1 MTATTVPEIEA
12 RAMTWDQYH
21 EAGRRRFA
29 EGDAAG
35 AEQAFRGAI
44 AEAEQPGGDPLQ
56 MASSLSS
63 LGQLKYQQKDYAQAE
78 DCFRRALELRE
89 QALGGDHPTVIS
101 SINNLAAL
109 YVARGALDDAEPLLQ
124 RAMAVTI
131 KRVEASQADLAVNL
145 NNLVRLYV
153 KRGDYSRAEP
163 MLTQLLA
170 MKRPLGPEH
179 PEVAAVLVTLAKLR
193 QSMSQPDAAER
204 IWRRVL
210 AVRERTLPTNDTTI
224 AATLDG
230 LADACAAQGRLAD
243 ELEMRERSLAIREV
257 AQGPDHPSLPALRAR
272 VHELRQLAPPKTEGA
287 HAPPARVSSQSNRVS
302 SPSNNGP
309 RRSSGAAVSVIQG
322 PLAPTV
328 VTSPE
333 RARLSNP
340 GTTILPVAPQP
351 AFASAFPSALPAA
364 LPSALPGAS
373 PAARISAPISRSSAP
388 VTRISAPVSRS
399 STPVSRSSAAVSR
412 ASAPANRASGEM
424 PMPEAPVEMA
434 PSDAPSG
441 AQPDAV
447 SEPARV
453 SGSSATR
460 SQDIELSVSP
470 TPSASTASAPVT
482 RRHAE
487 INEMAT
493 RKRGFHLS
501 ADRAAAEMAQPV
513 KVVNPGRGKKIA
525 LAIAA
530 VIAIAAVVLFAFG
543 RDMLGGL
550 LGEPPAAAPAVAASS
565 ASAPP
570 ATPGSAT
577 PGASAQ
583 GVSTPGTT
591 AGNPRGSATTVAN
604 PSAATPHTT
613 FQTSVTPA
621 AAKPEHQK
629 AANEAAPPKAA
640 DASAGALPVPTVNV
654 DAATRSIDEA
664 TKGTPQKPKV
674 NTPF

>member
-1 MTATTVPEIEA
+1 MSATTVPEIEG
-12 RAMTWDQYH
+12 RPMTWEQYH

-210 AVRERTLPTNDTTI
+210 AVRERTLPANDTTI

-257 AQGPDHPSLPALRAR
+257 AQGPDHPSLPALRTR
-272 VHELRQLAPPKTEGA
+272 VQELRQLAPAKVEATGA
-287 HAPPARVSSQSNRVS
+287 PQRVS
-302 SPSNNGP
+302 SPVNNAP
-309 RRSSGAAVSVIQG
+309 RRSSGATVNVIQG
-322 PLAPTV
+322 PLAPTI

-340 GTTILPVAPQP
+340 GTTVMPPATAP
-351 AFASAFPSALPAA
+351 
-364 LPSALPGAS
+364 
-373 PAARISAPISRSSAP
+373 RISAPVSRTSAP
-388 VTRISAPVSRS
+388 ASRISAPVSRS
-399 STPVSRSSAAVSR
+399 STPANRISAPVSRTSAPVNGALAAV
-412 ASAPANRASGEM
+412 NRASGEM
-424 PMPEAPVEMA
+424 PAPEAP
-434 PSDAPSG
+434 
-441 AQPDAV
+441 AV
-447 SEPARV
+447 VVPAEAARV

-460 SQDIELSVSP
+460 TQDIELSVSP
-470 TPSASTASAPVT
+470 TPSASASPAMT
-482 RRHAE
+482 QRRHPE
-487 INEMAT
+487 ISEMAT
-493 RKRGFHLS
+493 RKRGFHMS
-501 ADRAAAEMAQPV
+501 ADRAAADLAQPV

-525 LAIAA
+525 IAVAA
-530 VIAIAAVVLFAFG
+530 VIAIAAVVMFAFG

-550 LGEPPAAAPAVAASS
+550 LGEPPAQAPAVATS
-565 ASAPP
+565 ANPAP
-570 ATPGSAT
+570 A
-577 PGASAQ
+577 ASAQ
-583 GVSTPGTT
+583 GPSAQGAP
-591 AGNPRGSATTVAN
+591 AGASHSPATTVAN
-604 PSAATPHTT
+604 PSTAGAHTT

-621 AAKPEHQK
+621 AAKPEPKPEHQK
-629 AANEAAPPKAA
+629 AAAEGTPASKAA
-640 DASAGALPVPTVNV
+640 DGAAGALPVPTVNV

-664 TKGTPQKPKV
+664 TKSTPQKPKV

>member
-1 MTATTVPEIEA
+1 MTATTVSEIES
-12 RAMTWDQYH
+12 RPMTWEQYH
-21 EAGRRRFA
+21 ESGRRRFA

-193 QSMSQPDAAER
+193 QSMAQPDAAER

-210 AVRERTLPTNDTTI
+210 AVRERTLPANDTTI

-230 LADACAAQGRLAD
+230 LADACGAQGRLAD

-257 AQGPDHPSLPALRAR
+257 AQGPDHPSLPAIRTR
-272 VHELRQLAPPKTEGA
+272 VAELRQIAPPKVIDPAGS
-287 HAPPARVSSQSNRVS
+287 APQRVS
-302 SPSNNGP
+302 SPVNAP
-309 RRSSGAAVSVIQG
+309 RRSSGATANVFQG
-322 PLAPTV
+322 PIAPTI
-328 VTSPE
+328 VTGPE

-340 GTTILPVAPQP
+340 GTTV
-351 AFASAFPSALPAA
+351 
-364 LPSALPGAS
+364 LPSSASTPLPGG
-373 PAARISAPISRSSAP
+373 RTSAPAK
-388 VTRISAPVSRS
+388 
-399 STPVSRSSAAVSR
+399 R
-412 ASAPANRASGEM
+412 ASAEMLALRASGE
-424 PMPEAPVEMA
+424 
-434 PSDAPSG
+434 APSG
-441 AQPDAV
+441 PLPMATPAE
-447 SEPARV
+447 SARV
-453 SGSSATR
+453 SGAVTPEPSRVSGAVVPEVGRVSGAVVPEAGRVSGAVVPEAGRVSGAGSASRT
-460 SQDIELSVSP
+460 QDIELSVSP
-470 TPSASTASAPVT
+470 TPSGPASAPVAQ
-482 RRHAE
+482 RRQPELSE
-487 INEMAT
+487 IAT

-501 ADRAAAEMAQPV
+501 ADRAAADLAQPV

-525 LAIAA
+525 IAVAA
-530 VIAIAAVVLFAFG
+530 VLAIAAVVLFTFG

-550 LGEPPAAAPAVAASS
+550 LGEPSTPAVATSPAPADAAHPASAPAVTPS
-565 ASAPP
+565 ASGAQ
-570 ATPGSAT
+570 SA
-577 PGASAQ
+577 GA
-583 GVSTPGTT
+583 GTSHGT
-591 AGNPRGSATTVAN
+591 ATTVAN
-604 PSAATPHTT
+604 PSAVPARAA

-621 AAKPEHQK
+621 TAKPEPTHAKPSAAQASAAAAKP
-629 AANEAAPPKAA
+629 ADATDAPP
-640 DASAGALPVPTVNV
+640 PVPTVNV
-654 DAATRSIDEA
+654 DAATHSIDEA
-664 TKGTPQKPKV
+664 TKATPQKPKAS
-674 NTPF
+674 TPF

>member
-1 MTATTVPEIEA
+1 MTATTVPEIES
-12 RAMTWDQYH
+12 RPMTWEQYH
-21 EAGRRRFA
+21 ESGRRRFA

-193 QSMSQPDAAER
+193 QSMAQPDAAER

-210 AVRERTLPTNDTTI
+210 AVRERTLPANDPTI

-257 AQGPDHPSLPALRAR
+257 AQGPDHPSLPAIRTR
-272 VHELRQLAPPKTEGA
+272 VAELRQIAPPKMMDR
-287 HAPPARVSSQSNRVS
+287 ARTTPQRVS
-302 SPSNNGP
+302 SPVNAP
-309 RRSSGAAVSVIQG
+309 RRSSGANANVFQG
-322 PLAPTV
+322 PIAPTI
-328 VTSPE
+328 VTNPE

-340 GTTILPVAPQP
+340 GTTV
-351 AFASAFPSALPAA
+351 
-364 LPSALPGAS
+364 LPSSASIALPGG
-373 PAARISAPISRSSAP
+373 RTSAPAK
-388 VTRISAPVSRS
+388 
-399 STPVSRSSAAVSR
+399 R
-412 ASAPANRASGEM
+412 ASAETPVRRASGE
-424 PMPEAPVEMA
+424 A
-434 PSDAPSG
+434 PSAPLPMATPAES
-441 AQPDAV
+441 
-447 SEPARV
+447 ARV
-453 SGSSATR
+453 SGAVGPESSRVSGAVSPEPSRVSGAIAPDAGRVSGAIASEAARVSGAVVPEAGRVSGSASR

-470 TPSASTASAPVT
+470 TPSGPASAPVPQ
-482 RRHAE
+482 RPQPELRE
-487 INEMAT
+487 IAT

-501 ADRAAAEMAQPV
+501 ADRAAADLAQPV
-513 KVVNPGRGKKIA
+513 KVVHPGRGKKIA
-525 LAIAA
+525 IAVAA
-530 VIAIAAVVLFAFG
+530 VLAIAAVVLFTFG

-550 LGEPPAAAPAVAASS
+550 LGEPSAPAVATSPA
-565 ASAPP
+565 AANGAPP
-570 ATPGSAT
+570 AGAPAVTPPASGAQSAGS
-577 PGASAQ
+577 
-583 GVSTPGTT
+583 GTSHGT
-591 AGNPRGSATTVAN
+591 ATTVAN
-604 PSAATPHTT
+604 PSTVPARTA

-621 AAKPEHQK
+621 SAKAEPTRAK
-629 AANEAAPPKAA
+629 AAAAQASAAGAKQADATVAPP
-640 DASAGALPVPTVNV
+640 PVPTVNV

-664 TKGTPQKPKV
+664 TKATPQKPKAS
-674 NTPF
+674 TPF

>member
-12 RAMTWDQYH
+12 RPMTWEQYH

-210 AVRERTLPTNDTTI
+210 AVRERTLPPNDTTI
-224 AATLDG
+224 AATLNG

-257 AQGPDHPSLPALRAR
+257 AQGPDHPALPAMRSR
-272 VHELRQLAPPKTEGA
+272 VQELRQLAPSKVAESAG
-287 HAPPARVSSQSNRVS
+287 APPARVSSPV
-302 SPSNNGP
+302 NNAQ
-309 RRSSGAAVSVIQG
+309 RRSSGATVNVIQG

-328 VTSPE
+328 VTNPE

-340 GTTILPVAPQP
+340 GTTILPPSLPVA
-351 AFASAFPSALPAA
+351 
-364 LPSALPGAS
+364 
-373 PAARISAPISRSSAP
+373 RVSAPTA
-388 VTRISAPVSRS
+388 RISAPVSRS
-399 STPVSRSSAAVSR
+399 SAAVNRVSAPVNRVSAPENRVSSPESRVWSPENRVSSQGNHVPASENRVSAPVS
-412 ASAPANRASGEM
+412 RASGEM
-424 PMPEAPVEMA
+424 PVAEAPVAAA
-434 PSDAPSG
+434 PPE
-441 AQPDAV
+441 V
-447 SEPARV
+447 ARV
-453 SGSSATR
+453 SGSSASRT
-460 SQDIELSVSP
+460 QDIELSVSP
-470 TPSASTASAPVT
+470 TPPASASPPSGQ
-482 RRHAE
+482 RRHPE
-487 INEMAT
+487 ISEMAT
-493 RKRGFHLS
+493 RRRGFHLS
-501 ADRAAAEMAQPV
+501 ADRAAEDLAKPV
-513 KVVNPGRGKKIA
+513 KIVNPGRGKKIA
-525 LAIAA
+525 IAVAA
-530 VIAIAAVVLFAFG
+530 VIAIAAVVLLAFG

-550 LGEPPAAAPAVAASS
+550 LGEPPAASPAVASS
-565 ASAPP
+565 P
-570 ATPGSAT
+570 AAAAHT
-577 PGASAQ
+577 PGASAPGATAQ
-583 GVSTPGTT
+583 GAT
-591 AGNPRGSATTVAN
+591 ALGASAGPRPSATNVAN
-604 PSAATPHTT
+604 PSAVAPHAT

-621 AAKPEHQK
+621 KPEHQK
-629 AANEAAPPKAA
+629 AASEAPAASGAA
-640 DASAGALPVPTVNV
+640 DAGVSALPVPTVNV
-654 DAATRSIDEA
+654 DAATRSINEA
-664 TKGTPQKPKV
+664 TKSTPQKPKV
-674 NTPF
+674 KIPF

>member
-12 RAMTWDQYH
+12 RPMTWEQYH

-210 AVRERTLPTNDTTI
+210 AVRERTLPPNDTTI

-230 LADACAAQGRLAD
+230 LADACAAQGRLGD

-257 AQGPDHPSLPALRAR
+257 AQGPDHPSLPALRTR
-272 VHELRQLAPPKTEGA
+272 VQELRLLAPPKAEQANT
-287 HAPPARVSSQSNRVS
+287 PPARVSS
-302 SPSNNGP
+302 PANNAP
-309 RRSSGAAVSVIQG
+309 RRSSGSTVNVIQG

-340 GTTILPVAPQP
+340 GTTILP
-351 AFASAFPSALPAA
+351 SSLPAE
-364 LPSALPGAS
+364 
-373 PAARISAPISRSSAP
+373 RVSAP
-388 VTRISAPVSRS
+388 VNRISAPVSR
-399 STPVSRSSAAVSR
+399 
-412 ASAPANRASGEM
+412 ASAPVNRVSAPVNRESAPVNRVSAPVNRESAPVNRVSTPANRVSAPVNRASGEM
-424 PMPEAPVEMA
+424 PAPQAPVAAAPPEA
-434 PSDAPSG
+434 
-441 AQPDAV
+441 
-447 SEPARV
+447 ARV
-453 SGSSATR
+453 SGSSASR

-470 TPSASTASAPVT
+470 TPPASASPPLSEA
-482 RRHAE
+482 RHPE
-487 INEMAT
+487 IRELAT
-493 RKRGFHLS
+493 RKRGFYMS
-501 ADRAAAEMAQPV
+501 ADRAAEDLAQPV

-525 LAIAA
+525 IAVAA
-530 VIAIAAVVLFAFG
+530 VIAIAAVLLFAFG

-550 LGEPPAAAPAVAASS
+550 LGEPPAAAPAVASS
-565 ASAPP
+565 PAPGAHAP
-570 ATPGSAT
+570 ATS
-577 PGASAQ
+577 GASAQ
-583 GVSTPGTT
+583 GASAQG
-591 AGNPRGSATTVAN
+591 ANGGSPRASATTVAN
-604 PSAATPHTT
+604 PSASAPHAT
-613 FQTSVTPA
+613 FQGSVTPA
-621 AAKPEHQK
+621 TAKPDHQK
-629 AANEAAPPKAA
+629 GAAEASPASKDA
-640 DASAGALPVPTVNV
+640 DASVGVLPVPTVNV

-664 TKGTPQKPKV
+664 TKSTPQKPKV
-674 NTPF
+674 KLPF

>member
-12 RAMTWDQYH
+12 RPMTWEQYH

-210 AVRERTLPTNDTTI
+210 AVRERTLPPNDTTI

-257 AQGPDHPSLPALRAR
+257 AQGPDHPSLPGLRTR
-272 VHELRQLAPPKTEGA
+272 VQELRLLAPPKAEPAST
-287 HAPPARVSSQSNRVS
+287 PPARVSS
-302 SPSNNGP
+302 PANNAP
-309 RRSSGAAVSVIQG
+309 RRSSGAKVNVIQG

-328 VTSPE
+328 VASPE

-340 GTTILPVAPQP
+340 GTTILP
-351 AFASAFPSALPAA
+351 SSLPAE
-364 LPSALPGAS
+364 
-373 PAARISAPISRSSAP
+373 RVSAPAN
-388 VTRISAPVSRS
+388 RISAPVSRAS
-399 STPVSRSSAAVSR
+399 IPVNRVSAPANRVSAPVDRVSATADRVSVPVDR
-412 ASAPANRASGEM
+412 ASAPVDRVSAPVDRVSASVDRVSAPVNRASGEM
-424 PMPEAPVEMA
+424 PALQVPVAAALPEA
-434 PSDAPSG
+434 
-441 AQPDAV
+441 
-447 SEPARV
+447 ARV
-453 SGSSATR
+453 SGSSASR

-470 TPSASTASAPVT
+470 TPSASVSPPLSQG
-482 RRHAE
+482 RHPE
-487 INEMAT
+487 IREMAT
-493 RKRGFHLS
+493 RKRGFHMS
-501 ADRAAAEMAQPV
+501 ADRAAEELAQPV
-513 KVVNPGRGKKIA
+513 KVVNPGRGKTIA
-525 LAIAA
+525 IAVAA
-530 VIAIAAVVLFAFG
+530 VIAIAAVVMFAFG
-543 RDMLGGL
+543 RDLLGGSS
-550 LGEPPAAAPAVAASS
+550 GAAPAASPPVASS
-565 ASAPP
+565 
-570 ATPGSAT
+570 

-583 GVSTPGTT
+583 GANAGTSR
-591 AGNPRGSATTVAN
+591 ASATTVAN
-604 PSAATPHTT
+604 PSAAAPHTT
-613 FQTSVTPA
+613 FQASVTPA
-621 AAKPEHQK
+621 TAKPEHQK
-629 AANEAAPPKAA
+629 GAAEASPASKEA
-640 DASAGALPVPTVNV
+640 DASVGVLPVPTVNV

-664 TKGTPQKPKV
+664 TKSTPQKPKV
-674 NTPF
+674 KLPF

>member
-12 RAMTWDQYH
+12 RPMTWEQYH

-210 AVRERTLPTNDTTI
+210 AVRERTLPPNDTTI

-257 AQGPDHPSLPALRAR
+257 AQGPDHPALPAMRTR
-272 VHELRQLAPPKTEGA
+272 VQELRQLAPPKVAESAGT
-287 HAPPARVSSQSNRVS
+287 PPARVSSPV
-302 SPSNNGP
+302 NNP
-309 RRSSGAAVSVIQG
+309 QRRSSGATVSVIQG

-328 VTSPE
+328 VTTPE

-340 GTTILPVAPQP
+340 GTTMLPPSLPVA
-351 AFASAFPSALPAA
+351 
-364 LPSALPGAS
+364 
-373 PAARISAPISRSSAP
+373 RVSAPTA
-388 VTRISAPVSRS
+388 RISAPVSRS
-399 STPVSRSSAAVSR
+399 SAAVNRVSAPVSRV
-412 ASAPANRASGEM
+412 SAPENRVSSPEIHVSAPENRVSSPEIRVPASENRVSAPVNRASGEM
-424 PMPEAPVEMA
+424 PVPESPVA
-434 PSDAPSG
+434 AVPSD
-441 AQPDAV
+441 V
-447 SEPARV
+447 SRV
-453 SGSSATR
+453 SGSSASRT
-460 SQDIELSVSP
+460 QDIELSVSP
-470 TPSASTASAPVT
+470 TPPASASPPSGQ
-482 RRHAE
+482 RRHPE
-487 INEMAT
+487 ISEMAT
-493 RKRGFHLS
+493 RRRGFHLS
-501 ADRAAAEMAQPV
+501 ADRAAEDLAQPV
-513 KVVNPGRGKKIA
+513 KIVNPGRGKKIA
-525 LAIAA
+525 IAVAA
-530 VIAIAAVVLFAFG
+530 VIAIAAVVLLAFG
-543 RDMLGGL
+543 RDMLGGVS
-550 LGEPPAAAPAVAASS
+550 GEPPAASPAVASS
-565 ASAPP
+565 PAPAPHTPAASAPG
-570 ATPGSAT
+570 ATVQGPSAASPRPSAT
-577 PGASAQ
+577 
-583 GVSTPGTT
+583 
-591 AGNPRGSATTVAN
+591 NVAN
-604 PSAATPHTT
+604 PSAAAPHAT

-621 AAKPEHQK
+621 KPEHQK
-629 AANEAAPPKAA
+629 AGSEAPAASGAA
-640 DASAGALPVPTVNV
+640 DAGVTALPVPTVNV

-664 TKGTPQKPKV
+664 TKSTPQKPKV
-674 NTPF
+674 KIPF

>member
-1 MTATTVPEIEA
+1 MTATTVPEIES
-12 RAMTWDQYH
+12 RTMRWEQYH

-193 QSMSQPDAAER
+193 QSMAQPDAAER

-210 AVRERTLPTNDTTI
+210 AVRERTLPANDTTI

-230 LADACAAQGRLAD
+230 LAEACSAQGRLAD

-257 AQGPDHPSLPALRAR
+257 AQGPDHPSLPALRMR
-272 VHELRQLAPPKTEGA
+272 VEELRQIAPPRVIDPAAT
-287 HAPPARVSSQSNRVS
+287 APKRVS
-302 SPSNNGP
+302 SPANAPRRSSGASGP
-309 RRSSGAAVSVIQG
+309 RRSSGASTSVFQG

-328 VTSPE
+328 VTNPE
-333 RARLSNP
+333 PARLSNP
-340 GTTILPVAPQP
+340 GTTVLPTTPSGDA
-351 AFASAFPSALPAA
+351 PSA
-364 LPSALPGAS
+364 
-373 PAARISAPISRSSAP
+373 RSSAP
-388 VTRISAPVSRS
+388 VGRV
-399 STPVSRSSAAVSR
+399 
-412 ASAPANRASGEM
+412 SAPAKRASGEM
-424 PMPEAPVEMA
+424 PSAPVPIATPM
-434 PSDAPSG
+434 DAS
-441 AQPDAV
+441 
-447 SEPARV
+447 RV
-453 SGSSATR
+453 SGEATR
-460 SQDIELSVSP
+460 ASGSRSASRSPDIELSVSP
-470 TPSASTASAPVT
+470 TPAAPASPPLPQ
-482 RRHAE
+482 RRHPE
-487 INEMAT
+487 ISEMAT

-501 ADRAAAEMAQPV
+501 ADRAAAELAEPV
-513 KVVNPGRGKKIA
+513 KVVSPGRGKKIA
-525 LAIAA
+525 IAVAAVLAIAA
-530 VIAIAAVVLFAFG
+530 VVFLTFG

-550 LGEPPAAAPAVAASS
+550 LGEPSAAPPAVATS
-565 ASAPP
+565 P
-570 ATPGSAT
+570 A
-577 PGASAQ
+577 PGASASSGAQ
-583 GVSTPGTT
+583 AQSANAGSSHTT
-591 AGNPRGSATTVAN
+591 ATTVAN
-604 PSAATPHTT
+604 PSAAPGHAV

-621 AAKPEHQK
+621 SAKSEPHQK
-629 AANEAAPPKAA
+629 ASAASPKAA
-640 DASAGALPVPTVNV
+640 DANDAAPPVPTVNV

-664 TKGTPQKPKV
+664 TKSTPQKPKV
-674 NTPF
+674 ATPF

>member
-1 MTATTVPEIEA
+1 MSATTVPEIES
-12 RAMTWDQYH
+12 RTMTWEQYH

-153 KRGDYSRAEP
+153 KRGDYARAEP

-210 AVRERTLPTNDTTI
+210 AVRERTLPANDTTI

-230 LADACAAQGRLAD
+230 LAEACAAQGRLAD

-257 AQGPDHPSLPALRAR
+257 AQGPDHPSLPALRTR
-272 VHELRQLAPPKTEGA
+272 VEELRQIAPPKVIDPGA
-287 HAPPARVSSQSNRVS
+287 TATKRVS
-302 SPSNNGP
+302 SPAHAP
-309 RRSSGAAVSVIQG
+309 RRSSGASTNVIHG

-328 VTSPE
+328 ITNPE
-333 RARLSNP
+333 PGRLSNP
-340 GTTILPVAPQP
+340 GTTMLPLAPSSD
-351 AFASAFPSALPAA
+351 ASGTSSSTP
-364 LPSALPGAS
+364 
-373 PAARISAPISRSSAP
+373 SSAP
-388 VTRISAPVSRS
+388 FGSRVSAPSK
-399 STPVSRSSAAVSR
+399 
-412 ASAPANRASGEM
+412 RASGEM
-424 PMPEAPVEMA
+424 PSKRASGEMPSAPVPVA
-434 PSDAPSG
+434 TPVDAS
-441 AQPDAV
+441 
-447 SEPARV
+447 RV
-453 SGSSATR
+453 SGSRSA
-460 SQDIELSVSP
+460 SQSPDIELSVSP
-470 TPSASTASAPVT
+470 TPSAPASPPLAQ
-482 RRHAE
+482 RRHPELSE
-487 INEMAT
+487 IAT

-501 ADRAAAEMAQPV
+501 ADRAAAELAQPV
-513 KVVNPGRGKKIA
+513 KVVSPGRGKKIA
-525 LAIAA
+525 IVVAA
-530 VIAIAAVVLFAFG
+530 VLAIAAVVLLTIG

-550 LGEPPAAAPAVAASS
+550 LGEPSAATPAVATSPAGSAEHPAAA
-565 ASAPP
+565 
-570 ATPGSAT
+570 TPGTS
-577 PGASAQ
+577 GASAAAPGQ
-583 GVSTPGTT
+583 GANAGTSRT
-591 AGNPRGSATTVAN
+591 GATTVAN
-604 PSAATPHTT
+604 PSAAPGRPV

-621 AAKPEHQK
+621 SAKSEPAHQK
-629 AANEAAPPKAA
+629 ASKSADASDAAPP
-640 DASAGALPVPTVNV
+640 LPTVNV

-664 TKGTPQKPKV
+664 TKSTPQKPKV
-674 NTPF
+674 STPF

>member
-1 MTATTVPEIEA
+1 MTATTVPDIEA
-12 RAMTWDQYH
+12 RPMTWEQYH

-89 QALGGDHPTVIS
+89 HALGGEHPTVIS

-210 AVRERTLPTNDTTI
+210 AVRERTLPPNDTTI

-257 AQGPDHPSLPALRAR
+257 AQGPDHPSIAPIRTR
-272 VHELRQLAPPKTEGA
+272 VQELRQLAPPKVAEPASGA
-287 HAPPARVSSQSNRVS
+287 QMRVS
-302 SPSNNGP
+302 SPGNNAP
-309 RRSSGAAVSVIQG
+309 RRSSGATANVIHG

-328 VTSPE
+328 MTSPE

-340 GTTILPVAPQP
+340 GTTVLPP
-351 AFASAFPSALPAA
+351 L
-364 LPSALPGAS
+364 S
-373 PAARISAPISRSSAP
+373 PAARVSAPAN
-388 VTRISAPVSRS
+388 RISAPVSRVS
-399 STPVSRSSAAVSR
+399 APASRISAPVSRV
-412 ASAPANRASGEM
+412 SAPVSRASGEM
-424 PMPEAPVEMA
+424 PAPLTPVASAPPPAEA
-434 PSDAPSG
+434 
-441 AQPDAV
+441 
-447 SEPARV
+447 ARV
-453 SGSSATR
+453 SGSSASRT
-460 SQDIELSVSP
+460 QDIELSVSP
-470 TPSASTASAPVT
+470 TPSGSASPTQSPP
-482 RRHAE
+482 RHSE
-487 INEMAT
+487 ISEMAT
-493 RKRGFHLS
+493 RKRAFHLS
-501 ADRAAAEMAQPV
+501 ADRAAADLAQPV

-525 LAIAA
+525 IAVAA
-530 VIAIAAVVLFAFG
+530 VIAIAAVLLLTIG

-550 LGEPPAAAPAVAASS
+550 FGEPSATAPAVASSPAPGAQAPANSAAPSGAAGQGAS
-565 ASAPP
+565 
-570 ATPGSAT
+570 GSA
-577 PGASAQ
+577 
-583 GVSTPGTT
+583 
-591 AGNPRGSATTVAN
+591 RGSATTVAN
-604 PSAATPHTT
+604 PSPAGQHTT
-613 FQTSVTPA
+613 IQASVTPA
-621 AAKPEHQK
+621 SAKSGHQNAAAEP
-629 AANEAAPPKAA
+629 APASKAA
-640 DASAGALPVPTVNV
+640 DAGVTALPVPTVNV

-664 TKGTPQKPKV
+664 TKSTPQKPK
-674 NTPF
+674 TKLPF

>member
-1 MTATTVPEIEA
+1 MTATTVPEIES
-12 RAMTWDQYH
+12 RPMTWEQYH
-21 EAGRRRFA
+21 ESGRRRFA

-193 QSMSQPDAAER
+193 QSMAQPDAAER

-210 AVRERTLPTNDTTI
+210 AVRERTLPANDTTI

-230 LADACAAQGRLAD
+230 LADACGAQGRLAD

-257 AQGPDHPSLPALRAR
+257 AQGPDHPSLPAIRAR
-272 VHELRQLAPPKTEGA
+272 VAELRQIAPPKVIDPAGI
-287 HAPPARVSSQSNRVS
+287 APQRVS
-302 SPSNNGP
+302 SPVNAL
-309 RRSSGAAVSVIQG
+309 RRSSGANANVYQG
-322 PLAPTV
+322 PIAPTI
-328 VTSPE
+328 VTHPE
-333 RARLSNP
+333 RGRLSNP
-340 GTTILPVAPQP
+340 GTTV
-351 AFASAFPSALPAA
+351 
-364 LPSALPGAS
+364 LPSSASTVLPGS
-373 PAARISAPISRSSAP
+373 RTSAPAK
-388 VTRISAPVSRS
+388 
-399 STPVSRSSAAVSR
+399 R
-412 ASAPANRASGEM
+412 ASAEMLARRASGE
-424 PMPEAPVEMA
+424 A
-434 PSDAPSG
+434 PSAPLPMATPAES
-441 AQPDAV
+441 
-447 SEPARV
+447 ARV
-453 SGSSATR
+453 SGAVTPEPSRVSGAVTPEPSRVSGAVMPEAGRVSGAVVPDAGRVSNSGSASR

-470 TPSASTASAPVT
+470 TPSGPASAPVAQ
-482 RRHAE
+482 RRQPELSE
-487 INEMAT
+487 IAT

-501 ADRAAAEMAQPV
+501 ADRAAADLAQPV

-525 LAIAA
+525 IAVAA
-530 VIAIAAVVLFAFG
+530 VLAIAAVVLFTFG

-550 LGEPPAAAPAVAASS
+550 LGEPSTPAVATSPAPADAAHPASGP
-565 ASAPP
+565 AVTPP
-570 ATPGSAT
+570 ASGAQSA
-577 PGASAQ
+577 GA
-583 GVSTPGTT
+583 GTSHGT
-591 AGNPRGSATTVAN
+591 ATTVAN
-604 PSAATPHTT
+604 PSTVPARAA

-621 AAKPEHQK
+621 SGKSEPAHAKASAAQASAAAAKP
-629 AANEAAPPKAA
+629 ADATDAPP
-640 DASAGALPVPTVNV
+640 PVPTVNV

-664 TKGTPQKPKV
+664 TKATPQKPKAS
-674 NTPF
+674 TPF

>member
-1 MTATTVPEIEA
+1 MTATTAPDIEA
-12 RAMTWDQYH
+12 RPMTWEQYH

-89 QALGGDHPTVIS
+89 HALGGDHPTVIS

-153 KRGDYSRAEP
+153 KRGDYVRAEP

-210 AVRERTLPTNDTTI
+210 AVRERTLAPTDLTI

-230 LADACAAQGRLAD
+230 LAESCAAQGRTGE
-243 ELEMRERSLAIREV
+243 ELELRERSLTIREA
-257 AQGPDHPSLPALRAR
+257 AQGPDHPSLPALRTR
-272 VHELRQLAPPKTEGA
+272 VEELRLAAPPKVTALSVAAGV
-287 HAPPARVSSQSNRVS
+287 APAAT
-302 SPSNNGP
+302 GIP
-309 RRSSGAAVSVIQG
+309 RRSGSSNTTLVNSAFPPAAASSPDRPRSSSPGSPAAAQPPAPPRISAAPTRMSGSVAAPVPNRHSGDRTPTVAPPTPAAVS
-322 PLAPTV
+322 
-328 VTSPE
+328 
-333 RARLSNP
+333 
-340 GTTILPVAPQP
+340 
-351 AFASAFPSALPAA
+351 
-364 LPSALPGAS
+364 
-373 PAARISAPISRSSAP
+373 
-388 VTRISAPVSRS
+388 PVSDGR
-399 STPVSRSSAAVSR
+399 R
-412 ASAPANRASGEM
+412 AM
-424 PMPEAPVEMA
+424 
-434 PSDAPSG
+434 
-441 AQPDAV
+441 
-447 SEPARV
+447 
-453 SGSSATR
+453 GS
-460 SQDIELSVSP
+460 QEIELSVSSTP
-470 TPSASTASAPVT
+470 TAASAMSSASA

-487 INEMAT
+487 ISDPRP
-493 RKRGFHLS
+493 RKRGFSLH
-501 ADRAAAEMAQPV
+501 ADRVAADAAQPV
-513 KVVNPGRGKKIA
+513 RVVKRGHGQTIA
-525 LAIAA
+525 IVIAA
-530 VIAIAAVVLFAFG
+530 VLVLAAVGFVTFG
-543 RDMLGGL
+543 RNLVAGL
-550 LGEPPAAAPAVAASS
+550 LGEPPVATTSAAVSPASTSDASHRSATDAPKSPAVAASV
-565 ASAPP
+565 
-570 ATPGSAT
+570 
-577 PGASAQ
+577 PGAAQ
-583 GVSTPGTT
+583 HGRTAAVGVVNAAP
-591 AGNPRGSATTVAN
+591 ANHTV
-604 PSAATPHTT
+604 

-621 AAKPEHQK
+621 PVKTEPAH
-629 AANEAAPPKAA
+629 PKASPPAAARATDPDAAA
-640 DASAGALPVPTVNV
+640 DVPPPVPKLNV

-664 TKGTPQKPKV
+664 TKITSPKPKAA
-674 NTPF
+674 TPF

>member
-12 RAMTWDQYH
+12 RPMTWEQYH

-193 QSMSQPDAAER
+193 QSMAQPDAAER

-210 AVRERTLPTNDTTI
+210 AVRERTLPANDTTI

-230 LADACAAQGRLAD
+230 LAEACAAQGRLAD

-257 AQGPDHPSLPALRAR
+257 AQGPEHPLLPALRSR
-272 VHELRQLAPPKTEGA
+272 VQELRLLAPVKGEITG
-287 HAPPARVSSQSNRVS
+287 APPARVSSPANHA
-302 SPSNNGP
+302 P
-309 RRSSGAAVSVIQG
+309 RRSSGATVNVIQG

-333 RARLSNP
+333 RARMSNP
-340 GTTILPVAPQP
+340 GTTV
-351 AFASAFPSALPAA
+351 
-364 LPSALPGAS
+364 LPSSLPGAS
-373 PAARISAPISRSSAP
+373 PAARISAPVSRSSAP
-388 VTRISAPVSRS
+388 VNRISAPVSRA
-399 STPVSRSSAAVSR
+399 STPVNRISAPVGRTSAPVNGVSAPMNR
-412 ASAPANRASGEM
+412 ASAPGARASAET
-424 PMPEAPVEMA
+424 PVPEAPEAPEAFDAA
-434 PSDAPSG
+434 PS
-441 AQPDAV
+441 
-447 SEPARV
+447 EPIRV
-453 SGSSATR
+453 SGSSSART
-460 SQDIELSVSP
+460 QDIELSVSP
-470 TPSASTASAPVT
+470 TPPASASPPVT
-482 RRHAE
+482 QRRHPE
-487 INEMAT
+487 ISEMAT
-493 RKRGFHLS
+493 RKRGFRFS
-501 ADRAAAEMAQPV
+501 ADRAAAELAQPV

-525 LAIAA
+525 IAVAA

-543 RDMLGGL
+543 RDMFGGPS
-550 LGEPPAAAPAVAASS
+550 GEPPAPAPAVVSS
-565 ASAPP
+565 PTA
-570 ATPGSAT
+570 
-577 PGASAQ
+577 PGASA
-583 GVSTPGTT
+583 GGS
-591 AGNPRGSATTVAN
+591 RSSATTVAN
-604 PSAATPHTT
+604 PAAATPHTT

-621 AAKPEHQK
+621 SAKPEHQK
-629 AANEAAPPKAA
+629 AATEPVAAPKAA
-640 DASAGALPVPTVNV
+640 DANVGALPVPTVNV

-664 TKGTPQKPKV
+664 TKGTGQKPKV
-674 NTPF
+674 KIPF

>member
-1 MTATTVPEIEA
+1 MTATTVPDIEA
-12 RAMTWDQYH
+12 RPMTWEQYH

-78 DCFRRALELRE
+78 DCFQRALELRE
-89 QALGGDHPTVIS
+89 HALGGEHPTVIS

-210 AVRERTLPTNDTTI
+210 AVRERTLPPNDTTI

-257 AQGPDHPSLPALRAR
+257 AQGPDHPSIAPIRTR
-272 VHELRQLAPPKTEGA
+272 VQELRQLAPPKVAEPASGA
-287 HAPPARVSSQSNRVS
+287 QMRVS
-302 SPSNNGP
+302 SPGNNAP
-309 RRSSGAAVSVIQG
+309 RRSSGATANVIHG

-328 VTSPE
+328 MTSPE
-333 RARLSNP
+333 RARLS
-340 GTTILPVAPQP
+340 
-351 AFASAFPSALPAA
+351 
-364 LPSALPGAS
+364 
-373 PAARISAPISRSSAP
+373 PAARVSAPAN
-388 VTRISAPVSRS
+388 RISAPVSRVS
-399 STPVSRSSAAVSR
+399 APASRISAPVSRV
-412 ASAPANRASGEM
+412 SAPVSRASGEM
-424 PMPEAPVEMA
+424 PAPLTPVGSAPPPAEA
-434 PSDAPSG
+434 G
-441 AQPDAV
+441 
-447 SEPARV
+447 RV
-453 SGSSATR
+453 SGSSASRT
-460 SQDIELSVSP
+460 QDIELSVSP
-470 TPSASTASAPVT
+470 TPSGSASPTQSPP
-482 RRHAE
+482 RHSE
-487 INEMAT
+487 ISEMAT
-493 RKRGFHLS
+493 RKRAFHLS
-501 ADRAAAEMAQPV
+501 ADRAAADLAQPV

-525 LAIAA
+525 IAVAA
-530 VIAIAAVVLFAFG
+530 VIAIAAVLLLTIG

-550 LGEPPAAAPAVAASS
+550 FGEPSATAPAVASSPAPGAEVPANSAAPSGAAGQGAS
-565 ASAPP
+565 
-570 ATPGSAT
+570 GSA
-577 PGASAQ
+577 
-583 GVSTPGTT
+583 
-591 AGNPRGSATTVAN
+591 RGSATTVAN
-604 PSAATPHTT
+604 PSPAGQHTT
-613 FQTSVTPA
+613 IQASVTPA
-621 AAKPEHQK
+621 SAKSGHQNAAAEP
-629 AANEAAPPKAA
+629 APASKAA
-640 DASAGALPVPTVNV
+640 DAGVTALPVPTVNV

-664 TKGTPQKPKV
+664 TKSTPQKPK
-674 NTPF
+674 TKLPF

>member
-1 MTATTVPEIEA
+1 MTATTVPEIES
-12 RAMTWDQYH
+12 RPMTWEQYH
-21 EAGRRRFA
+21 ESGRRRFA

-89 QALGGDHPTVIS
+89 PALGGDHPTVIS
-101 SINNLAAL
+101 SINNLAAP

-193 QSMSQPDAAER
+193 QSMAQPDAAER

-210 AVRERTLPTNDTTI
+210 AVRERTLPANDTTI

-230 LADACAAQGRLAD
+230 LADACGAQGRLAD

-257 AQGPDHPSLPALRAR
+257 AQGPDHPSLPAIRTR
-272 VHELRQLAPPKTEGA
+272 VAELRQIAPPRVIDPAAT
-287 HAPPARVSSQSNRVS
+287 APQRVS
-302 SPSNNGP
+302 SPVNAP
-309 RRSSGAAVSVIQG
+309 RRSSGANANVFQG
-322 PLAPTV
+322 PIAPTI
-328 VTSPE
+328 VTNPD

-340 GTTILPVAPQP
+340 GTTV
-351 AFASAFPSALPAA
+351 
-364 LPSALPGAS
+364 LPSSASTVLPGG
-373 PAARISAPISRSSAP
+373 RTSAPAK
-388 VTRISAPVSRS
+388 
-399 STPVSRSSAAVSR
+399 R
-412 ASAPANRASGEM
+412 ASADMLARRASGE
-424 PMPEAPVEMA
+424 
-434 PSDAPSG
+434 APSG
-441 AQPDAV
+441 PLPMATPAE
-447 SEPARV
+447 SARV
-453 SGSSATR
+453 SGAVTPEPSRVSGAVMPEAGRVSGAVVPEAGRVSGAVVPEAGRVSSSGSVSR

-470 TPSASTASAPVT
+470 TPSGPASAPVAQ
-482 RRHAE
+482 RRQPELSE
-487 INEMAT
+487 IAT

-501 ADRAAAEMAQPV
+501 ADRAAADLAQPV

-525 LAIAA
+525 IAVAA
-530 VIAIAAVVLFAFG
+530 VLAIAAVVLFTFG

-550 LGEPPAAAPAVAASS
+550 LGEPSTPAVATSPAPADAAHPASAPAVT
-565 ASAPP
+565 PP
-570 ATPGSAT
+570 ASGAQSA
-577 PGASAQ
+577 GA
-583 GVSTPGTT
+583 GTSHGT
-591 AGNPRGSATTVAN
+591 ATTIAN
-604 PSAATPHTT
+604 PSAVPARAA

-621 AAKPEHQK
+621 SAKPEPAHAKASAAQASAAAAKP
-629 AANEAAPPKAA
+629 ADATDAPP
-640 DASAGALPVPTVNV
+640 PVPTVNV
-654 DAATRSIDEA
+654 DAATHSIDEA
-664 TKGTPQKPKV
+664 TKATPPKPKAS
-674 NTPF
+674 TPF

>member
-1 MTATTVPEIEA
+1 MTATTVPENEA
-12 RAMTWDQYH
+12 RPMTWEQYH

-210 AVRERTLPTNDTTI
+210 AVRERTLPPNDTTI

-230 LADACAAQGRLAD
+230 LADACAAQGRLTD

-257 AQGPDHPSLPALRAR
+257 AQGPDHPAIPALRSR
-272 VHELRQLAPPKTEGA
+272 VQELRQAAPPKVAELAGPA
-287 HAPPARVSSQSNRVS
+287 PARVSS
-302 SPSNNGP
+302 PAIHAP
-309 RRSSGAAVSVIQG
+309 RRSSGASAASVING

-340 GTTILPVAPQP
+340 GTTVLP
-351 AFASAFPSALPAA
+351 PS
-364 LPSALPGAS
+364 
-373 PAARISAPISRSSAP
+373 SSAP
-388 VTRISAPVSRS
+388 RVSAPVN
-399 STPVSRSSAAVSR
+399 R
-412 ASAPANRASGEM
+412 ASAPVNRASGEM
-424 PMPEAPVEMA
+424 PAPPALVAAAPPPPEA
-434 PSDAPSG
+434 
-441 AQPDAV
+441 
-447 SEPARV
+447 ARV
-453 SGSSATR
+453 SGSSASR
-460 SQDIELSVSP
+460 SRDIELSVSP
-470 TPSASTASAPVT
+470 TPPASASPTQSP
-482 RRHAE
+482 RRQPE
-487 INEMAT
+487 IREMAT
-493 RKRGFHLS
+493 RKRAFHLS
-501 ADRAAAEMAQPV
+501 ADRAAEDLAQPV
-513 KVVNPGRGKKIA
+513 MVVNAGRGKKIA
-525 LAIAA
+525 IAVAA
-530 VIAIAAVVLFAFG
+530 VIAIAAVVLFTFG

-550 LGEPPAAAPAVAASS
+550 LGEPAATTQATTPAVASSPAPATHAPASSAAAPGAQ
-565 ASAPP
+565 
-570 ATPGSAT
+570 
-577 PGASAQ
+577 GASA
-583 GVSTPGTT
+583 
-591 AGNPRGSATTVAN
+591 ANPRASATTVAN
-604 PSAATPHTT
+604 PALAAPHTSI
-613 FQTSVTPA
+613 QASVTPA
-621 AAKPEHQK
+621 KPDHQK
-629 AANEAAPPKAA
+629 TAADPSAASKAA
-640 DASAGALPVPTVNV
+640 DAGVTALPVPTVNV
-654 DAATRSIDEA
+654 DAATHSIDEA
-664 TKGTPQKPKV
+664 TKGTAQKPKV
-674 NTPF
+674 KLPF